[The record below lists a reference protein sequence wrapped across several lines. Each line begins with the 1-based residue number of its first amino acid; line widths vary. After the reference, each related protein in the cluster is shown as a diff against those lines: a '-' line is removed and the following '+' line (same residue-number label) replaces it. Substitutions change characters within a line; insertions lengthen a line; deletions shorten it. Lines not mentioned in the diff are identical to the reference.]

1 MKCQMTQICWEAL
14 TQQAADLQ
22 LAPWQYP
29 PSLHLEI
36 GMWRFFG
43 MKLVRLIQLNFSWFG
58 TSWCLNMLMNMPM
71 PQLLRSFTSNKTKA
85 QEYQLM
91 RQTYAFLVRFG
102 IRPLRHHH
110 PRLHPAI
117 RGDDGNDSHPLPSAN
132 ATRADL
138 LFNPQDTKHEMTRE
152 RERRWEWLIYT
163 QTQSYHPILL
173 SHSTQPNL
181 PTCRSL
187 KKKTGKNPTNAG
199 AVQDLVHGNLADG
212 SGGQAVRS
220 WLI

>member
-1 MKCQMTQICWEAL
+1 MTQICWEAL

-152 RERRWEWLIYT
+152 RERDAESDSYTHKHNLII
-163 QTQSYHPILL
+163 QSYYHI
-173 SHSTQPNL
+173 QPNPIYPL
-181 PTCRSL
+181 ADLWKRKQGRTQRTLGQSRISSMATL
-187 KKKTGKNPTNAG
+187 RM
-199 AVQDLVHGNLADG
+199 DLVVKQSDPD
-212 SGGQAVRS
+212 
-220 WLI
+220 